1 MSNYLGKVNWYSTR
15 HYGANVIDDVESYT
29 TIIGNPAHKLLG
41 RNKSRKNIE
50 ILKLDEILFL

>member
-41 RNKSRKNIE
+41 RNKSK
-50 ILKLDEILFL
+50 KK